1 MADGPGDGGPMN
13 GDGGVQAGNAAL
25 LSDPVDVIIDKLL
38 RSVHTHIHTYMDA
51 DGSQTEGA
59 VTRDSRMP
67 HVAARYISYGGMT
80 GHG

>member
-38 RSVHTHIHTYMDA
+38 RSVHTHIHTH
-51 DGSQTEGA
+51 GRRRSQTEGA
-59 VTRDSRMP
+59 VTRGSRML
-67 HVAARYISYGGMT
+67 HVAALYISYGGMT